1 VRIELPQSQPQP
13 VQAPASASAAAPSTA
28 EVRLTSPPRR
38 RSPHER
44 WVKALT
50 AWRVAVPMLAACTAL
65 LGWAL
70 IFREAQGRKAL
81 IVMARST
88 PAAKGTNA
96 VVTAESLAVLKEQQ
110 LSRSRPLIRE
120 RKEILPLLS
129 QLEIRARELGWH
141 CERALKPA
149 VAAPFGLTNL
159 TLHAATLHLTAEDH
173 AGTPPFHRFADWL
186 RSISSLP
193 CRSEITQLDLKADA
207 NGLGSAVL
215 TLQFYSANHHAEAS
229 TK

>member
-1 VRIELPQSQPQP
+1 MRVELPQSQPQP
-13 VQAPASASAAAPSTA
+13 VGSPETGASIV

-44 WVKALT
+44 WVKAIT
-50 AWRVAVPMLAACTAL
+50 AWRVAAPTLAVCAAL

-70 IFREAQGRKAL
+70 IIREAQGRKAL

-88 PAAKGTNA
+88 PAARGTNA
-96 VVTAESLAVLKEQQ
+96 VVTAESLAALKEQH

-120 RKEILPLLS
+120 RREIPPLLS
-129 QLEIRARELGWH
+129 QLELRARELGWH

-159 TLHAATLHLTAEDH
+159 TLHAATLHLTAGDH
-173 AGTPPFHRFADWL
+173 DGAPPFHRFADWL
-186 RSISSLP
+186 RSLSSLP

-215 TLQFYSANHHAEAS
+215 TLQFYSVNHHAEAS